1 MWLIYIYYKIKD
13 VWPVVDFLRL
23 WHTSFAASAN
33 FYITNVFIYLFKFNF
48 KKEEEPD
55 SFIMSQP
62 SEPDCFII
70 SQPPTSL
77 SLTHR
82 SLSLFGFS
90 ISHGYKPICN
100 LCFHCKPHPQI
111 SNSHHNQPKPQF
123 WTHPFA
129 IFSNDHHCPPTQL
142 QISVYTAI
150 CCNFC
155 WVTQNCDFDRF
166 HRVCK
171 AKIKPKIMKTM
182 FMQESER

>member
-77 SLTHR
+77 SLSHR
-82 SLSLFGFS
+82 SLSLS
-90 ISHGYKPICN
+90 
-100 LCFHCKPHPQI
+100 LCSVFL
-111 SNSHHNQPKPQF
+111 SRMATN
-123 WTHPFA
+123 PFA
-129 IFSNDHHCPPTQL
+129 IYVFIVNPTPRSLTLTIINQSLNFEHIHLQFSQMIIIVPPPNCKLVSTL
-142 QISVYTAI
+142 QFVVIFVG
-150 CCNFC
+150 
-155 WVTQNCDFDRF
+155 
-166 HRVCK
+166 
-171 AKIKPKIMKTM
+171 
-182 FMQESER
+182 